1 MKEVIMDI
9 RGEVRKIIEDEIR
22 RVNMKELTNE
32 YMEELEENYKAG
44 MEDTVLIIK
53 RLYELDVNERLA
65 IFYTADVANII
76 DRYDITNIKKKLDHP
91 HFENK
96 SLRTYYIIKGICSN
110 SNGAKMVCAMSGRL
124 KFEPTDEMIE
134 AFLSTHPIA
143 DFAYVN
149 KLYVRE

>member
-44 MEDTVLIIK
+44 MDDCFLTIK
-53 RLYELDVNERLA
+53 RLYELSDVERYDL
-65 IFYTADVANII
+65 FYNSNVPTII
-76 DRYDITNIKKKLDHP
+76 DRYDITDIREKLKKSDKVLKT
-91 HFENK
+91 FFV
-96 SLRTYYIIKGICSN
+96 IKGICSN

-134 AFLSTHPIA
+134 AFLTTHPVA

>member
-1 MKEVIMDI
+1 MKIDI

-44 MEDTVLIIK
+44 MDDCFLTIK
-53 RLYELDVNERLA
+53 RLYELSGDERDEL
-65 IFYTADVANII
+65 FGSTVVSNII
-76 DRYDITNIKKKLDHP
+76 DRYDITDIREKLKKSDKVLKT
-91 HFENK
+91 FFV
-96 SLRTYYIIKGICSN
+96 IKGICSN

-134 AFLSTHPIA
+134 AFLTTHPVA

>member
-44 MEDTVLIIK
+44 MDDCFLTIK
-53 RLYELDVNERLA
+53 RLYELSSDERDEL
-65 IFYTADVANII
+65 FSSTVVANII
-76 DRYDITNIKKKLDHP
+76 DRYDITDIREKLKKSDKVVKT
-91 HFENK
+91 FFV
-96 SLRTYYIIKGICSN
+96 IKGIRSN

-134 AFLSTHPIA
+134 AFLSTHPVA

>member
-1 MKEVIMDI
+1 MKIDI

-44 MEDTVLIIK
+44 MDDCLLTIK
-53 RLYELDVNERLA
+53 RLYELSSDERDKL
-65 IFYTADVANII
+65 FDTTVVAGII
-76 DRYDITNIKKKLDHP
+76 DRYDITDIREKLKESDKVVKT
-91 HFENK
+91 FFV
-96 SLRTYYIIKGICSN
+96 IKGICSN

-124 KFEPTDEMIE
+124 KFEPTEEMIE
-134 AFLSTHPIA
+134 AFLTTHPVA

-149 KLYVRE
+149 KIYVRE

>member
-44 MEDTVLIIK
+44 MDDCFLTIK
-53 RLYELDVNERLA
+53 RLYELSDVERYDL
-65 IFYTADVANII
+65 FCNSNVPTII
-76 DRYDITNIKKKLDHP
+76 DRYDIADIREKLKKCDKVV
-91 HFENK
+91 K
-96 SLRTYYIIKGICSN
+96 TYYVIKGICSN

>member
-44 MEDTVLIIK
+44 MDDCFLTIK
-53 RLYELDVNERLA
+53 RLYELSADERDEL
-65 IFYTADVANII
+65 FDTTVVANII
-76 DRYDITNIKKKLDHP
+76 DRYDITDIREKLKKSDKVLKT
-91 HFENK
+91 FFV
-96 SLRTYYIIKGICSN
+96 IKGICSN

-134 AFLSTHPIA
+134 AFLTTHPVA